1 MIEIFVCTAIVIL
14 GLAMFWSLYVEE
26 VNKRFEKYLKVG
38 DIVDYYVFNQREM
51 FTVAK
56 MGEIFIEIVNIET
69 GEELRVPRAYVLPH
83 ISFNYKP
90 KTHIE

>member
-1 MIEIFVCTAIVIL
+1 MLEIIVCTVIIVL

-69 GEELRVPRAYVLPH
+69 GEELRVPIGYIYPH
-83 ISFNYKP
+83 IGFNYKP
-90 KTHIE
+90 KVHIE